1 MPIEKKLLIKSM
13 GFSFIITLLLIVIAY
28 VPVWEI
34 MNEKEMEIFPFYATI
49 SSVIIFLILTAIFY
63 FDIRKILERK
73 SL

>member
-1 MPIEKKLLIKSM
+1 M
-13 GFSFIITLLLIVIAY
+13 GFSFLITLLLIVIAY

-34 MNEKEMEIFPFYATI
+34 MNEKEREIFPLYAVI
-49 SSVIIFLILTAIFY
+49 SSLIIFFILTVVFY